1 MTRKAMLSYRES
13 LVLMVVQ
20 RFRLDERRR
29 EAATVDLVIDMLDDV
44 LFDEP
49 PDAMLNLDRDQL
61 ERLK

>member
-13 LVLMVVQ
+13 LVLLVQ

-29 EAATVDLVIDMLDDV
+29 EAGTVELVLDMLDDV
-44 LFDEP
+44 IHDEP
-49 PDAMLNLDRDQL
+49 PAAMLNLDRDQL

>member
-13 LVLMVVQ
+13 LVLMVQ

>member
-13 LVLMVVQ
+13 LVLLAQ

-29 EAATVDLVIDMLDDV
+29 EATTVELVIDMLDDV
-44 LFDEP
+44 IHDEL

>member
-13 LVLMVVQ
+13 LVLLVQ

-29 EAATVDLVIDMLDDV
+29 EATTVELVLDMLDDV
-44 LFDEP
+44 IHDEP
-49 PDAMLNLDRDQL
+49 PAAMLNLDRDQL